1 MWGSEDPCDT
11 RCRSASASQIDA
23 TAVSALVATAGPQER
38 LVVDLA
44 GANEVTRDGLELL
57 ASLQDAGRVRV
68 VGARWPQVVAALLAA
83 PLGEVGR
90 LGALARRV
98 VEGGE
103 RR

>member
-1 MWGSEDPCDT
+1 MWGSDDRFDT

-23 TAVSALVATAGPQER
+23 AAVAGLVATAGPQEQ
-38 LVVDLA
+38 LVVDLSRT
-44 GANEVTRDGLELL
+44 NEVTRDGLELL

-90 LGALARRV
+90 LGVLARRV

>member
-1 MWGSEDPCDT
+1 MIRAIP
-11 RCRSASASQIDA
+11 RSRSTGAGHIDA
-23 TAVSALVATAGPQER
+23 TVVSELVATAGPR
-38 LVVDLA
+38 PVVDLSGA
-44 GANEVTRDGLELL
+44 GEVTRDGLELL
-57 ASLQDAGRVRV
+57 ASLQDRGWVRV

-90 LGALARRV
+90 LGVLARRV

>member
-1 MWGSEDPCDT
+1 MWGTEDPFGT
-11 RCRSASASQIDA
+11 RCRSASAGHVDA
-23 TAVSALVATAGPQER
+23 ATVSALVATAGPREQ
-38 LVVDLA
+38 LVVDLSRA
-44 GANEVTRDGLELL
+44 GEVTRDGLELL

-90 LGALARRV
+90 LGVLARRV